1 MKLRKVL
8 LLTAATAALGS
19 MNVIS
24 AFADAVVVEED
35 GSIRNSAPAETTEGA
50 ADTESMLYGWTEQ
63 GSNWV
68 YYDGKG
74 NTVKGWI
81 KAEGGDGRGN
91 EVWFYTDPETGLM
104 VANQTRVIDGVSY
117 SFNEDGS
124 WVAPVPTAPKGKL
137 SGGVFTNTWSNIRI
151 PQVIGSTNTEVEA
164 EELFSDDIYGTIGNP
179 KVTYDFSMSTDFGEL
194 EIYYA
199 NMAKMPEMDAATFAA
214 QLGNA
219 EKGKTGQVGAV
230 ETVTVG
236 GQNYSRVSIT
246 RTNKKGKQ
254 NQTSFYCR
262 KQGSFMVILATS
274 CTMSDA
280 GAMADVVN
288 MITAAQ

>member
-50 ADTESMLYGWTEQ
+50 TDTESMLYGWTEQ

-104 VANQTRVIDGVSY
+104 VANQTRV
-117 SFNEDGS
+117 
-124 WVAPVPTAPKGKL
+124 
-137 SGGVFTNTWSNIRI
+137 
-151 PQVIGSTNTEVEA
+151 
-164 EELFSDDIYGTIGNP
+164 
-179 KVTYDFSMSTDFGEL
+179 M
-194 EIYYA
+194 
-199 NMAKMPEMDAATFAA
+199 MAYP
-214 QLGNA
+214 
-219 EKGKTGQVGAV
+219 
-230 ETVTVG
+230 
-236 GQNYSRVSIT
+236 
-246 RTNKKGKQ
+246 
-254 NQTSFYCR
+254 
-262 KQGSFMVILATS
+262 IL
-274 CTMSDA
+274 
-280 GAMADVVN
+280 
-288 MITAAQ
+288 Q